1 LKPDAP
7 VPRRFL
13 EALGGAPLGKTDSG
27 RLALAREL
35 TRTDNPLTARV
46 IVNRV
51 WQHLFGRGLV
61 ATPDNFGRM
70 GELPTHPELL
80 DHLATKFM
88 GDGWSIKRLIRYI
101 VTSQTWQLAAE
112 PPPGA
117 SEFDPNNDLLSHAR
131 VRRLE
136 AEAIR
141 DALLAAGGNLKS
153 GHTGPG
159 IRPFYRTQI
168 DPDKQP
174 AAGPIDG
181 DGRRSVYLEARRL
194 FPSEFLAVF
203 DAPKPNIL
211 TGRRTE
217 TNVPGQSLALLND
230 PFVHHQAKLFGQRIT
245 VLPNLTDEERIQRMY
260 EIAFARPPGNAELER
275 VVAFVRGAGSTD
287 NSWSDLAHA
296 LFQMKEFIYLR

>member
-1 LKPDAP
+1 
-7 VPRRFL
+7 
-13 EALGGAPLGKTDSG
+13 
-27 RLALAREL
+27 
-35 TRTDNPLTARV
+35 
-46 IVNRV
+46 V
-51 WQHLFGRGLV
+51 WQHLFGLGLV
-61 ATPDNFGRM
+61 VTPDNFGRM

-88 GDGWSIKRLIRYI
+88 GDGWSIKRLTRYI
-101 VTSQTWQLAAE
+101 VTSQAWQLAAE

-117 SEFDPNNDLLSHAR
+117 GEIDPNNNLLSHAR

-174 AAGPIDG
+174 APGPIDG

-230 PFVHHQAKLFGQRIT
+230 PFVDHQAELFGQRIMA
-245 VLPNLTDEERIQRMY
+245 VPNLTDEQRIQRMY
-260 EIAFARPPGNAELER
+260 EIAFARPPSTAELER
-275 VVAFVRGAGSTD
+275 AVAFVHGAGSTD
-287 NSWSDLAHA
+287 NSWRDLAHA
-296 LFQMKEFIYLR
+296 LFQMKEFIYVR